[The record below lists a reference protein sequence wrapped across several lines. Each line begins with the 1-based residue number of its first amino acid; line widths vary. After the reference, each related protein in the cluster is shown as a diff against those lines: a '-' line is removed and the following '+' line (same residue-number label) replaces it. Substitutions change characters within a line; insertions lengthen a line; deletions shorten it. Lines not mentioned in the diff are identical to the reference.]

1 MSDIEEEIEDDA
13 IADGQDDDD
22 PFGEA
27 GRETGSSRGE
37 YGSSSMLALVLFCLP
52 CSQQPRKVDSNMRVS
67 TAPSRLR
74 CRMGQASQPMPRP
87 GLLRP
92 TQTKREGERSC
103 WQTLQTRSL

>member
-37 YGSSSMLALVLFCLP
+37 YGSSSMRARVVFCLSLPRRSTRKKMTATRASPQHRVVCGVGWDRHRSP
-52 CSQQPRKVDSNMRVS
+52 CPVRV
-67 TAPSRLR
+67 P
-74 CRMGQASQPMPRP
+74 
-87 GLLRP
+87 
-92 TQTKREGERSC
+92 
-103 WQTLQTRSL
+103 

>member
-37 YGSSSMLALVLFCLP
+37 YGSSSMRARVVLSLP
-52 CSQQPRKVDSNMRVS
+52 RRKKMTATCASSQHRVVCGVGWDRHRSPCPVRVS
-67 TAPSRLR
+67 
-74 CRMGQASQPMPRP
+74 
-87 GLLRP
+87 
-92 TQTKREGERSC
+92 
-103 WQTLQTRSL
+103 

>member
-37 YGSSSMLALVLFCLP
+37 YGSSSMRARVVFSCLCP
-52 CSQQPRKVDSNMRVS
+52 DEK
-67 TAPSRLR
+67 
-74 CRMGQASQPMPRP
+74 
-87 GLLRP
+87 
-92 TQTKREGERSC
+92 K
-103 WQTLQTRSL
+103 